1 VTKTVIG
8 LNLSAMALSETAQER
23 IHTGFGCAKAN
34 PAIHDLRYAFANLR
48 RYTLNMNPDM
58 SHILVVDDDRRL
70 RDLLQKYL
78 MDNGFR
84 VTVAADAEDAR
95 QRLRA
100 MEFDLIIMD
109 RMMPGEDGL
118 TFTRSIRTTSAVPI
132 LMLTAMGETEAR
144 IDGLE
149 GGVDD
154 YLSKPFEPRELV
166 LRIGMILR
174 RAAQTPADREI
185 RLGDYVFD
193 LEREIL
199 RGDEGALRL
208 TTTEASLLRVLAE
221 NAGRILS
228 REALTRLCAIDGT
241 DRMIDVQVTRLRRKI
256 EPDSKA
262 PRYLQ
267 TVRGQGYVLRPD

>member
-1 VTKTVIG
+1 
-8 LNLSAMALSETAQER
+8 
-23 IHTGFGCAKAN
+23 
-34 PAIHDLRYAFANLR
+34 
-48 RYTLNMNPDM
+48 M

-70 RDLLQKYL
+70 RELIQKYL

-84 VTVAADAEDAR
+84 VTVATDAEDAR
-95 QRLRA
+95 QRQRA

-118 TFTRSIRTTSAVPI
+118 TFTRSIRETNTVPI

-144 IDGLE
+144 IDGLAAR
-149 GGVDD
+149 VDD

-166 LRIGMILR
+166 LRIEMILR
-174 RAAQTPADREI
+174 RARTVPKPREI
-185 RLGDYVFD
+185 RLGNYVFD
-193 LEREIL
+193 PERDIL
-199 RGDEGALRL
+199 FGGGDALRL

-221 NAGRILS
+221 NAGRVLS
-228 REALTRLCAIDGT
+228 RDTLTQLCEIDGT

-256 EPDSKA
+256 EPDTKA

>member
-1 VTKTVIG
+1 MV
-8 LNLSAMALSETAQER
+8 A
-23 IHTGFGCAKAN
+23 
-34 PAIHDLRYAFANLR
+34 
-48 RYTLNMNPDM
+48 DM

-70 RDLLQKYL
+70 RELLQKYL

-84 VTVAADAEDAR
+84 VTVATDAKEAR

-100 MEFDLIIMD
+100 MEFDLIVLD

-118 TFTRSIRTTSAVPI
+118 AFARSIRELSMVPI

-174 RAAQTPADREI
+174 RTRTVPELGEI
-185 RLGDYVFD
+185 RRGNFVFD
-193 LEREIL
+193 PERDIL
-199 RGDEGALRL
+199 QGDSGTLRL
-208 TTTEASLLRVLAE
+208 TSTEASLLRVLAE
-221 NAGRILS
+221 NAGRVLS
-228 REALTRLCAIDGT
+228 REALTQLCAIDGT

-256 EPDSKA
+256 EPDTKV

>member
-1 VTKTVIG
+1 MVSDI
-8 LNLSAMALSETAQER
+8 
-23 IHTGFGCAKAN
+23 
-34 PAIHDLRYAFANLR
+34 
-48 RYTLNMNPDM
+48 

-70 RDLLQKYL
+70 RELLQKYL
-78 MDNGFR
+78 LDNGFR
-84 VTVAADAEDAR
+84 VTVATDAKEAR

-100 MEFDLIIMD
+100 MEFDLIVLD

-118 TFTRSIRTTSAVPI
+118 AFARSIRELSMVPI

-174 RAAQTPADREI
+174 RTRTVPELGEV
-185 RLGDYVFD
+185 RLGNFVYDP
-193 LEREIL
+193 ERDIL
-199 RGDEGALRL
+199 QGDSGTLRL
-208 TTTEASLLRVLAE
+208 TSTEASLLRVLAE
-221 NAGRILS
+221 NAGRVLS
-228 REALTRLCAIDGT
+228 REALTQLCAIDGT

-256 EPDSKA
+256 EPDTKV

>member
-1 VTKTVIG
+1 
-8 LNLSAMALSETAQER
+8 
-23 IHTGFGCAKAN
+23 
-34 PAIHDLRYAFANLR
+34 
-48 RYTLNMNPDM
+48 M

-70 RDLLQKYL
+70 RELLQKYL

-84 VTVAADAEDAR
+84 VSVATDAEDAR

-100 MEFDLIIMD
+100 MEFDLIVMD

-118 TFTRSIRTTSAVPI
+118 AFTRSIRESSAVPI
-132 LMLTAMGETEAR
+132 LMLTAMSETEAR

-154 YLSKPFEPRELV
+154 YLTKPFEPRELV
-166 LRIGMILR
+166 LRIGTVLR
-174 RAAQTPADREI
+174 RAQPMPASREI
-185 RLGDYVFD
+185 RLGQYVFD
-193 LEREIL
+193 PERDIL
-199 RGDEGALRL
+199 LGGNGALRL

-221 NAGRILS
+221 NVGRVLS

-256 EPDSKA
+256 EPDTRA

>member
-1 VTKTVIG
+1 MV
-8 LNLSAMALSETAQER
+8 A
-23 IHTGFGCAKAN
+23 
-34 PAIHDLRYAFANLR
+34 
-48 RYTLNMNPDM
+48 DM

-70 RDLLQKYL
+70 RELLQKYL

-84 VTVAADAEDAR
+84 VTVATDAKEAR

-100 MEFDLIIMD
+100 MEFDLIVLD

-118 TFTRSIRTTSAVPI
+118 SFARSIRELSMVPI

-174 RAAQTPADREI
+174 RTRTVPELGEI
-185 RLGDYVFD
+185 RLGNFIFD
-193 LEREIL
+193 PERDIL
-199 RGDEGALRL
+199 QGDGGTLRL
-208 TTTEASLLRVLAE
+208 TSTEASLLRVLAE
-221 NAGRILS
+221 NAGRVLS
-228 REALTRLCAIDGT
+228 REALTQLCAIDGT

-256 EPDSKA
+256 EPDTKV

>member
-1 VTKTVIG
+1 MV
-8 LNLSAMALSETAQER
+8 A
-23 IHTGFGCAKAN
+23 
-34 PAIHDLRYAFANLR
+34 
-48 RYTLNMNPDM
+48 DM

-70 RDLLQKYL
+70 RELLQKYL

-84 VTVAADAEDAR
+84 VTVATDADDAR

-100 MEFDLIIMD
+100 MEFDLIVMD

-118 TFTRSIRTTSAVPI
+118 AFTRSIRESSTVPI

-174 RAAQTPADREI
+174 RARTAPERREI
-185 RLGDYVFD
+185 RLGSYVFD
-193 LEREIL
+193 PERDIL
-199 RGDEGALRL
+199 QGDSSALRL

-221 NAGRILS
+221 NAGRVLS
-228 REALTRLCAIDGT
+228 REALTQLCAIDGT

-256 EPDSKA
+256 EPDTKA